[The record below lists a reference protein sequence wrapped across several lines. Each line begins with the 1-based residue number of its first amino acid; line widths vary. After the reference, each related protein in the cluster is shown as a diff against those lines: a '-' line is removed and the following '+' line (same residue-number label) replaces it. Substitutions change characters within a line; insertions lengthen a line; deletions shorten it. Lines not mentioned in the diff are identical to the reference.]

1 MNTQQIEVYS
11 EATNQAIV
19 RIPSRKFPG
28 VVIQGDSLSVLADLA
43 ESIHD
48 AAKNSPDD
56 ELASDAKQLKNS
68 LNGLL
73 LHYEIVL
80 QEHGIPLP
88 YSRRPR
94 GLP

>member
-11 EATNQAIV
+11 NAAHQAII

-28 VVIQGDSLSVLADLA
+28 VVVQGDSLSIMVDLA

-48 AAKNSPDD
+48 AIKNSPDE
-56 ELASDAKQLKNS
+56 ELASNAKQLRSS
-68 LNGLL
+68 LDDLL

-80 QEHGIPLP
+80 QEHCISLP
-88 YSRRPR
+88 HSRRPR
-94 GLP
+94 GLS